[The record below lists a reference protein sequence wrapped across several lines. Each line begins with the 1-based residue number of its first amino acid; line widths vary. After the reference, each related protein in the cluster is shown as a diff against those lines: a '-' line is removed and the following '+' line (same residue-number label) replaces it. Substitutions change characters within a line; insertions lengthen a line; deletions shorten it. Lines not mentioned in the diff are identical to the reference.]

1 MIPIIALVALLF
13 SWGRHPAPL
22 VLAVEAVLL
31 VGSVLAA
38 VQHAEVIAHKVG
50 EPFGSLILAVAV
62 TIIEV
67 ALIVTLMISGK
78 GDTST
83 LARDTVFAAVMLTMN
98 GIVGIS
104 LLVGA
109 IKYRLAAFNPEGTGS
124 ALGSVVT
131 LATLTL
137 VLPRFTTTDPGPRF
151 VFGQLVFVAVSALV
165 VYVLFVFTQTVRHRD
180 FFLPPGMP
188 TDGDDTHASP
198 PTRQAALVSLA
209 LLLVSL
215 LSVVGLTKVES
226 PAIESGVAWFGLPP
240 SFVGVVIAIMVLLP
254 ESIAAVRAASQNR
267 AQISM
272 NLGYGSA
279 MASIGLTIPTLA
291 IASHWLPGQLAL
303 GLEPIQIVLLAVSA
317 VVAVLTVV
325 PGRAKTLH
333 AALHLV
339 LLAAFVFLAAVP

>member
-1 MIPIIALVALLF
+1 MPVVALVALAA
-13 SWGRHPAPL
+13 SWGRHPAAWVL
-22 VLAVEAVLL
+22 VIEAVLL
-31 VGSVLAA
+31 VGSIMSA

-50 EPFGSLILAVAV
+50 EPFGSLVLAVAV
-62 TIIEV
+62 TVIEV
-67 ALIVTLMISGK
+67 ALIVTLMMSGK

-98 GIVGIS
+98 GIVGVS
-104 LLVGA
+104 LLVA
-109 IKYRLAAFNPEGTGS
+109 ALKYRLAVFNPEGTGS
-124 ALGSVVT
+124 ALGSVIV

-151 VFGQLVFVAVSALV
+151 VFTQLVFVAISALAI
-165 VYVLFVFTQTVRHRD
+165 YILFVFTQTVRHRD
-180 FFLPPGMP
+180 FFLPPGVP
-188 TDGDDTHASP
+188 DDQDAHASP
-198 PTRQAALVSLA
+198 PSWSAALVSLV
-209 LLLVSL
+209 LLVVSL
-215 LSVVGLTKVES
+215 IAVVGLTKVES
-226 PAIESGVAWFGLPP
+226 PAIEAGVAWFGLPA
-240 SFVGVVIAIMVLLP
+240 SFVGVVIAIMVLMP
-254 ESIAAVRAASQNR
+254 ESIAAVRAASANR

-291 IASHWLPGQLAL
+291 VMSHWLPGPLAL
-303 GLEPIQIVLLAVSA
+303 GLQPMQIVLLVVSS

-333 AALHLV
+333 AGLHLV